1 LSDADLETRD
11 ANVQEAG
18 TVIRGYA
25 ARFDSPAIIAGEFTE
40 QIAPGAFAVTLRR
53 GDVIALLAHDYGR
66 VLGRQSAGTLRLKE
80 DALGLAFELDADLA
94 TPSGQEAFGTVK
106 RRDIRGCSFGF
117 RVRSEDWT
125 NDSALP
131 LRTIKEIELYEISL
145 LANPAYDQTTAW
157 ISQRASN
164 GTAAARRIA
173 GRREMMRQRG
183 ML

>member
-1 LSDADLETRD
+1 ML
-11 ANVQEAG
+11 
-18 TVIRGYA
+18 
-25 ARFDSPAIIAGEFTE
+25 
-40 QIAPGAFAVTLRR
+40 
-53 GDVIALLAHDYGR
+53 ALLAHDYGR

-125 NDSALP
+125 NEGALP

-157 ISQRASN
+157 VSQRTNNQA
-164 GTAAARRIA
+164 AAARRIA
-173 GRREMMRQRG
+173 ARREMMRQRG